1 MSDTTLPIHNQSADA
16 LAQAAVATPRF
27 LRHRAEPAAVT
38 LFFTLLTVIMTWPW
52 TANLALAQYPVV
64 GDIALQMTVMRWNAH
79 AFFTNP
85 PGLFEAPFFYP
96 YAHSLAYSE
105 PLIGQTIIALPAL
118 LLTNNPALAY
128 NINVLLSFIL
138 TGLFTYL
145 LVRDLTGSRPAALL
159 AAVAFAFCPYRFM
172 QISHQHL
179 LATQWFPFTLWA
191 FNRWLGIS
199 KSPQTS
205 DKAPTPP
212 THQFMIHNSKLT
224 ISSPWLALA
233 TAGFIAMGLSSV
245 YYTYFLALTIA
256 LYFLWWITFG
266 LTAQERRAIRWLPL
280 LTRLGIAALIA
291 AIFLLPVLIPYAQA
305 NSDLGLSRTIYEV
318 QNWSAEW
325 GWYTNVTADNWLYGY
340 VLAPSMVTT
349 SGERQ
354 LFFGIIPFLLALA
367 GLVRGRGRAR
377 FFYLALG
384 IFAFA
389 MTFGLSRN
397 LPGTSFEVPLPY
409 ALFYNWLPGFKALRV
424 PIRFSVLV
432 DFSIYVL
439 AGYGLARLLAWRPT
453 RQPTLSSRPLAGTIT
468 RTLATILLIAIVL
481 IEFANPLDASRH
493 KDITAQLAAAEP
505 YAWLAK
511 AENSGPLIELPMTAD
526 QPDVLYMLYN
536 TRDWQPLVNGWS
548 GFVPP
553 GTVRLKQALDT
564 FPDPFTIT
572 LLQGLELRHV
582 VVHLSMFP
590 PDTQP
595 TLKKQLD
602 ATKELSLAYQSG
614 EDYVY
619 TLAPNPWLRQI
630 ASTVGS
636 NTLWVGEARY
646 NTMPSLDIL
655 AYALR
660 LWGVNRTK
668 MAGNI
673 QIGYQPAG
681 TLPFGA
687 PADYALVPNLP
698 DAARLPFGYEDMQ
711 QISSNP
717 AVRLLQKPTAL
728 LATYDFN
735 QPNAPKLDPTNTRLQ
750 ISPSSL
756 SFDSQPPTSNP
767 QLPTTGPRYADM
779 RFAAFSPTDLTLRTG
794 SQATTLHLPEGVSRY
809 VTPPITG
816 TEQLTISPAPGA
828 AAQQTTMLS
837 ASLWSALPAGTT
849 PAQLSSAPDLML
861 LQTSSQP
868 ASTPLDNL
876 QSTIRSSLRV
886 VAPRA
891 PGDYTIT
898 LDAYVEPWGTH
909 PTGHFGSWSVVLPA
923 DAAAHTYTFALN
935 PITKEVTTTR
945 DNAPLQTFSWT
956 GHPTEG
962 DFSVTLSIRQKDGSL
977 IATVPLYLF
986 TRQSNRLTAYQPNP
1000 LALLVVPPEGK

>member
-1 MSDTTLPIHNQSADA
+1 MSDTTLPIQNLPAEA
-16 LAQAAVATPRF
+16 LPEAAIVAPRF
-27 LRHRAEPAAVT
+27 LRRGAEPAIVT
-38 LFFTLLTVIMTWPW
+38 LFFTLLTIVMTWPW
-52 TANLALAQYPVV
+52 AANLALAEYPVV
-64 GDIALQMTVMRWNAH
+64 GDIALQMTVMRWNVH

-85 PGLFEAPFFYP
+85 LGLFETPFFYP

-105 PLIGQTIIALPAL
+105 PLIGQTIVALPAL

-145 LVRDLTGSRPAALL
+145 LVRDLTANRPAALL

-191 FNRWLGIS
+191 FNRWLGVTT
-199 KSPQTS
+199 SPQTS
-205 DKAPTPP
+205 DKAPTSA
-212 THQFMIHNSKLT
+212 THQFI
-224 ISSPWLALA
+224 ISPPWLA

-256 LYFLWWITFG
+256 LYLLWWLTFG
-266 LTAQERRAIRWLPL
+266 LTSQERRTIRWLPL
-280 LTRLGIAALIA
+280 LARMGIAALLA

-325 GWYTNVTADNWLYGY
+325 GWYTNVTADNWLYGHI
-340 VLAPSMVTT
+340 LAPSMVTT

-354 LFFGIIPFLLALA
+354 LFFGIVPFLLALV

-397 LPGTSFEVPLPY
+397 LPGTSFDLPLPY

-439 AGYGLARLLAWRPT
+439 AGYGLARLLAWRPSL
-453 RQPTLSSRPLAGTIT
+453 QPTRNPQHLAAAL
-468 RTLATILLIAIVL
+468 RTLVTLLLIAIVL
-481 IEFANPLDASRH
+481 AEFANPLDASRR
-493 KDITAQLAAAEP
+493 KDITAQLATAEP
-505 YAWLAK
+505 YGWLAK
-511 AENSGPLIELPMTAD
+511 PENSGPLIELPMTAD

-582 VVHLSMFP
+582 VVHLSNFP
-590 PDTQP
+590 QETQP
-595 TLKKQLD
+595 ALKKQLD
-602 ATKELSLAYQSG
+602 TTKELTLAYQSG

-630 ASTVGS
+630 AATVGS

-655 AYALR
+655 AYTLR
-660 LWGVNRTK
+660 LWGVNRDK

-681 TLPFGA
+681 ILPFGA
-687 PADYALVPNLP
+687 PADYALVPNLQG
-698 DAARLPFGYEDMQ
+698 ASRLPFGYEDME
-711 QISSNP
+711 QISGNP
-717 AVRLLQKPTAL
+717 AVRLLRKPATL
-728 LATYDFN
+728 LATYDLN

-750 ISPSSL
+750 VSPSSI
-756 SFDSQPPTSNP
+756 SFNSQPTTPSS
-767 QLPTTGPRYADM
+767 QLPTPAPRYADL
-779 RFAAFSPTDLTLRTG
+779 RFASFAPTNLTLRAG
-794 SQATTLHLPEGVSRY
+794 SQTTTLRIPEGLSRY
-809 VTPPITG
+809 VTSPITG
-816 TEQLTISPAPGA
+816 TEQLTISPTAA
-828 AAQQTTMLS
+828 IAAQQTTLLS
-837 ASLWSALPAGTT
+837 ASLWSTPPPGIT
-849 PAQLSSAPDLML
+849 PAQLSPAPDLML

-876 QSTIRSSLRV
+876 QSNIRSSLRV

-891 PGDYTIT
+891 AGDYTIT

-923 DAAAHTYTFALN
+923 DAAAHTYTFSLN

-962 DFSVTLSIRQKDGSL
+962 DFSMTLSIRQKDGSL

-986 TRQSNRLTAYQPNP
+986 TRQSDRLTAYQPNP
-1000 LALLVVPPEGK
+1000 PALLVVPPEGK